1 MLQRTVKEQLKR
13 GLSTLPAPKNEYEI
27 VVPDDEMETDADAA
41 VGDADESG
49 TCAKVEDQADI
60 DARIEFERQKQSAF
74 PSSSFSIFLFLP
86 TSTRSPVGLNH
97 FFFHLVDLL
106 DSFLHSVAEISQVIF
121 IAIIFLFLLIL
132 PSFYETRF
140 YQKEFLAL
148 SDLLREFFYVS
159 YFSVDPNVRLGLVFE
174 ILPSFIVLVSPRSS
188 HFRSNFRRFFL

>member
-97 FFFHLVDLL
+97 FFF
-106 DSFLHSVAEISQVIF
+106 IWWIY
-121 IAIIFLFLLIL
+121 LIL
-132 PSFYETRF
+132 FYILWPKYLKSSALLLFFYFYSFYLRF
-140 YQKEFLAL
+140 MKRGF
-148 SDLLREFFYVS
+148 
-159 YFSVDPNVRLGLVFE
+159 
-174 ILPSFIVLVSPRSS
+174 IKKSFWLCLIS
-188 HFRSNFRRFFL
+188 

>member
-1 MLQRTVKEQLKR
+1 M
-13 GLSTLPAPKNEYEI
+13 
-27 VVPDDEMETDADAA
+27 
-41 VGDADESG
+41 
-49 TCAKVEDQADI
+49 
-60 DARIEFERQKQSAF
+60 
-74 PSSSFSIFLFLP
+74 
-86 TSTRSPVGLNH
+86 
-97 FFFHLVDLL
+97 DLL

-148 SDLLREFFYVS
+148 SDLLRAFFYVS